1 MIKLLRDRRGAST
14 VTYVVILP
22 LFILIVFG
30 ALQVWRIIS
39 IRQSLHVGT
48 YQTVRCLSMYD
59 SRQTTR
65 AGCETLLL
73 TTLANNGL
81 IDDLTA
87 STVRITY
94 YDAEGRAIPDPTLS
108 AYVDECGEVFS
119 METVLTLP
127 WSVVIPYL
135 PARDMTLHERKS
147 SYIECTRGGWAPMS
161 EGTPVTP
168 LN

>member
-1 MIKLLRDRRGAST
+1 
-14 VTYVVILP
+14 
-22 LFILIVFG
+22 
-30 ALQVWRIIS
+30 
-39 IRQSLHVGT
+39 
-48 YQTVRCLSMYD
+48 MYD

-73 TTLANNGL
+73 ATLANNGL
-81 IDDLTA
+81 IDDA
-87 STVRITY
+87 NAVRITY
-94 YDAEGRAIPDPTLS
+94 YDAERRVIPDPTLS

-119 METVLTLP
+119 METELTLP
-127 WSVVIPYL
+127 GSIVIPYL

-147 SYIECTRGGWAPMS
+147 SYIECPAGWSPIT

>member
-1 MIKLLRDRRGAST
+1 MIELLRDKRGVSI
-14 VTYVVILP
+14 VTYAVILP

-30 ALQVWRIIS
+30 ALQLWRIMS
-39 IRQSLHVGT
+39 MRQSLHVGT
-48 YQTVRCLSMYD
+48 YRTVRCLSMYD

-81 IDDLTA
+81 IDDGTA
-87 STVRITY
+87 NSVRITY
-94 YDAEGRAIPDPTLS
+94 YDEEGTVIPDPTLS

-119 METVLTLP
+119 METELTLP
-127 WSVVIPYL
+127 WSVIIPYL

-147 SYIECTRGGWAPMS
+147 SYIECPTGWSPIT

>member
-1 MIKLLRDRRGAST
+1 MIELLRDKRGVST
-14 VTYVVILP
+14 VTYVVIMP

-73 TTLANNGL
+73 ATLAGNGL
-81 IDDLTA
+81 IDDSTA
-87 STVRITY
+87 NAVRITY
-94 YDAEGRAIPDPTLS
+94 FNDEGEVIPDPTLG

-119 METVLTLP
+119 METELTLP
-127 WSVVIPYL
+127 WSVIIPYL

-147 SYIECTRGGWAPMS
+147 SYIECPRGWSPIT
-161 EGTPVTP
+161 EGTPITP
-168 LN
+168 FN

>member
-1 MIKLLRDRRGAST
+1 MIELLRDRRGASA
-14 VTYVVILP
+14 VTYVLILP

-30 ALQVWRIIS
+30 ALQVWRIIA
-39 IRQSLHVGT
+39 IKQSLHVGT

-73 TTLANNGL
+73 ATLANNGL
-81 IDDLTA
+81 IDDA
-87 STVRITY
+87 NAVRITY
-94 YDAEGRAIPDPTLS
+94 YDAERRVIPDPTLS

-119 METVLTLP
+119 METELTLP
-127 WSVVIPYL
+127 GSIVIPYL

-147 SYIECTRGGWAPMS
+147 SYIECPAGWSPIT

>member
-1 MIKLLRDRRGAST
+1 MIELLRDRRGVSL
-14 VTYVVILP
+14 VTYMLIMP
-22 LFILIVFG
+22 LFILIIFG

-73 TTLANNGL
+73 TTLADNGL
-81 IDDLTA
+81 IDDATA
-87 STVRITY
+87 SAVRIAY
-94 YDAEGRAIPDPTLS
+94 YDSEGRVIGDPTLS
-108 AYVDECGEVFS
+108 SGVDECGEVFS
-119 METVLTLP
+119 METELTLP

-147 SYIECTRGGWAPMS
+147 SYIECPSGWSPIT